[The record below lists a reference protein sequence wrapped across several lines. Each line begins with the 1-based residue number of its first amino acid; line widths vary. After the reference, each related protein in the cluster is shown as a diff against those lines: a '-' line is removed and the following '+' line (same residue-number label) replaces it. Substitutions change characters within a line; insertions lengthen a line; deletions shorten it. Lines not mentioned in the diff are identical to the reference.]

1 MIQHAVAAALPKKIW
16 INRIRSQAVSKRMAQ
31 IRVEISGRNSFWLNA
46 IFVEWEYQFPERKLA
61 RQTGRH
67 YWIEADWLGDL
78 QRVAQQCF
86 GRVLLAPDDPGRRQL
101 FRRIFVREDAAGE

>member
-1 MIQHAVAAALPKKIW
+1 MFRRAVAALLPGSQIY
-16 INRIRSQAVSKRMAQ
+16 SQAVEKRMAQ
-31 IRVEISGRNSFWLNA
+31 IRVEIIGRNPYWLNA

-61 RQTGRH
+61 RQAERY
-67 YWIEADWLGDL
+67 YWIESDWLGDL

-101 FRRIFVREDAAGE
+101 FRRVFAREDV

>member
-1 MIQHAVAAALPKKIW
+1 
-16 INRIRSQAVSKRMAQ
+16 MAQ
-31 IRVEISGRNSFWLNA
+31 IRVEIIGRNPYWLNA

-61 RQTGRH
+61 RQSERY
-67 YWIEADWLGDL
+67 YWIEADWLEDL

-101 FRRIFVREDAAGE
+101 FRRVFAREDV